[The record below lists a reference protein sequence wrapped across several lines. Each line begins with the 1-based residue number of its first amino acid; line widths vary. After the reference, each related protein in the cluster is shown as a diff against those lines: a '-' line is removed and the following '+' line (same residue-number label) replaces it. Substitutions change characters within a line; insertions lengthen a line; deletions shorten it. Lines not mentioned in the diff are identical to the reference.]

1 MAAPASVSDLLE
13 LIRKSELLDEERL
26 QTLIDR
32 VRSAAEVPTQP
43 VDLATLLVRDRV
55 LTRFQ
60 ADLLLQGKA
69 RGFYVGEYRVL
80 EPLGSGAMA
89 SVYLCEH
96 ARTGQKFA
104 IKVLQKERAE
114 DSEIRKRFERE
125 GRAVSALD
133 HPNIVRSFHQGLDGK
148 RYFLI
153 MEYVEGPNLVDYLK
167 KHGVPEFFQGCDF
180 IRQAAVGLQHIHE
193 MGLVHRDIKP
203 ANLLVDQTGTLKI
216 VDMGLAKF
224 FRVEGETLTHRVVGT
239 ADFIAPEQTYDSHTV
254 DIRADIYGLGATA
267 YFVFTG
273 EIPFGPGTVSQKIL
287 CHRSK
292 QPTPLRALRPELPDG
307 LAAVVDK
314 MMAKDVNR
322 RYQTPAEVV
331 AALEPWSLR

>member
-1 MAAPASVSDLLE
+1 MAAPATVSDFLE
-13 LIRKSELLDEERL
+13 LIRRSGLLENGRL
-26 QTLIDR
+26 ETLIAQ
-32 VRSAAEVPTQP
+32 VRAAPEAPTQP
-43 VDLATLLVRDRV
+43 DVLAALLVRDGL

-69 RGFYVGEYRVL
+69 RGFFVGDYRVL
-80 EPLGSGAMA
+80 QPLGSGGMA
-89 SVYLCEH
+89 SVYLAEH
-96 ARTGQKFA
+96 SGTGQKVA
-104 IKVLQKERAE
+104 IKVLPKERAE

-133 HPNIVRSFHQGLDGK
+133 HPNIVRSFEQGLDDK

-153 MEYVEGPNLVDYLK
+153 MEYVEGMNLHEYVR
-167 KHGVPEFFQGCDF
+167 KHGVPEFLQGCDF

-193 MGLVHRDIKP
+193 MYLVHRDIKP
-203 ANLLVDQTGTLKI
+203 ANLLVDRNGTVKI
-216 VDMGLAKF
+216 FDMGLAKF
-224 FRVEGETLTHRVVGT
+224 FHADGEVLTRRVVGT

-273 EIPFGPGTVSQKIL
+273 EIPFATGTVVQKIM
-287 CHRSK
+287 CHRTK
-292 QPTPLRALRPELPDG
+292 QPTPLRARRPELPEE

-322 RYQTPAEVV
+322 RYQTPAEVI
-331 AALEPWSLR
+331 AALEPWSLK